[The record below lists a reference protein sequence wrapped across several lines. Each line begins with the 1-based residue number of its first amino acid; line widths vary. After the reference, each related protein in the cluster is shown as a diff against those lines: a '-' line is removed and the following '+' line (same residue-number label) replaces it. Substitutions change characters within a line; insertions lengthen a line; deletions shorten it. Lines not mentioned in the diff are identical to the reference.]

1 MDIRGRVKGFQ
12 RWRRVRQT
20 GRTQERWSS
29 SHCPPTP
36 QSSQLHF
43 LPLTHMPWN
52 SPVLH
57 SLLAW
62 ASGAQPTLQAVGHL
76 ITGRRCEFPAAPLCG
91 PLLKV
96 CFPTPTSRSPF
107 GGSDRRS
114 LFPTPPAGQAQG
126 TEGAFWE
133 QITKEEPRRVTK
145 AQVWAFFAPDLL
157 PRQGSE
163 LPPKWSS
170 STRGSKG
177 DLLTR

>member
-1 MDIRGRVKGFQ
+1 MERGQADR
-12 RWRRVRQT
+12 
-20 GRTQERWSS
+20 QERWSS
-29 SHCPPTP
+29 NPPPLCPP
-36 QSSQLHF
+36 SSPLYF
-43 LPLTHMPWN
+43 LLLTHMPWK
-52 SPVLH
+52 SPVLC

-62 ASGAQPTLQAVGHL
+62 APGMQPSLQAVGHL

-96 CFPTPTSRSPF
+96 CFPTPTSGSPF
-107 GGSDRRS
+107 GGSDRRC

-133 QITKEEPRRVTK
+133 QTGEEEPGRVTK
-145 AQVWAFFAPDLL
+145 AQVRAFFALDLL

-170 STRGSKG
+170 GNRGSRR
-177 DLLTR
+177 DLLTG